1 MNEVV
6 GQLAT
11 ESMLGVRGAF
21 FDESDQNFCSYW
33 NVTQQN
39 CSPLPLESLAAAHAA
54 NNAVLARTTAALNA
68 AGIIPIFS
76 MLNRVAASSGSG
88 AAPPMPCALPE
99 DATIAAMH
107 GLTYARFYEN
117 FPFSWWSVDPHG
129 ADQAAVFVANAIL
142 EGAAGVPLALHF
154 DVTGCPSAPR
164 NISRPGRLGGA
175 IEAQLAIFLVVQTQQ
190 TVFSLSGNWYDAGAA
205 LFPPSFA
212 CTEEAAR
219 RSLSEAC
226 LPPPLP

>member
-1 MNEVV
+1 MSQSSPAQRVP
-6 GQLAT
+6 A
-11 ESMLGVRGAF
+11 
-21 FDESDQNFCSYW
+21 D
-33 NVTQQN
+33 
-39 CSPLPLESLAAAHAA
+39 SPLILHPI
-54 NNAVLARTTAALNA
+54 RT
-68 AGIIPIFS
+68 
-76 MLNRVAASSGSG
+76 RVCS
-88 AAPPMPCALPE
+88 
-99 DATIAAMH
+99 
-107 GLTYARFYEN
+107 YEN

-154 DVTGCPSAPR
+154 DVTGCPSVPR

-205 LFPPSFA
+205 LFSPFFA

>member
-1 MNEVV
+1 VNEVV

-33 NVTQQN
+33 NVPQQN
-39 CSPLPLESLAAAHAA
+39 CGPLPLESLAAAHAA

-107 GLTYARFYEN
+107 GLTYAR
-117 FPFSWWSVDPHG
+117 
-129 ADQAAVFVANAIL
+129 L
-142 EGAAGVPLALHF
+142 
-154 DVTGCPSAPR
+154 
-164 NISRPGRLGGA
+164 
-175 IEAQLAIFLVVQTQQ
+175 
-190 TVFSLSGNWYDAGAA
+190 
-205 LFPPSFA
+205 
-212 CTEEAAR
+212 
-219 RSLSEAC
+219 
-226 LPPPLP
+226 